1 MNGAVDF
8 RMKMPTSSHFLA
20 VTVIPGTPCKI
31 DMPGCSALEIKHAA
45 LVAGKGK
52 GAVRNTL
59 ECSLATQNFV
69 LCSLPAVGGHKQA
82 RLGVVITNDPDQ
94 MAWLFLTASGDR
106 AIHVI
111 GRLVVSG
118 GVMSGSHTKRRR
130 AVAEPLSGAAPPPK
144 RARRG
149 NQQSRG
155 APLFMMRETLRCALA
170 ECIVCRAKIRTSAG
184 ERGVPSARPETC
196 PRVARPRPRTGREEL
211 VGLYRRGQRILT
223 VGDGDFSFSLALAR
237 ALGGASL
244 VATSHESLSSL
255 RSVYGPACLAVLDEL
270 RSLGTVV
277 AHGVDAADLERTL
290 PAAIRPPQGFD
301 AAVWNFPCVVRDDAG
316 RVLPSERAGEGAA
329 AAADARGSA
338 ELAANRSLV
347 ARFCAGATRLLNSS
361 GEVHLTHK
369 TGLKQWGLDELG
381 GLGLPNGRAVG
392 RHPSAAARGRDGGV
406 GEQGATKHVTGLKLL
421 GAVVFDRA
429 AYPPYRPRKALA
441 DSSFPIGDAQT
452 FVYAREDADGGP
464 ISGGGSLRSL
474 CPLRS
479 SASYR

>member
-1 MNGAVDF
+1 
-8 RMKMPTSSHFLA
+8 MPTTTHFLA

-106 AIHVI
+106 AIHVV
-111 GRLVVSG
+111 GRLVVSV
-118 GVMSGSHTKRRR
+118 GVMSGSHTKRR
-130 AVAEPLSGAAPPPK
+130 ASVAEPSSGAAPPPK

-392 RHPSAAARGRDGGV
+392 RHPSAAAGGRDGGG
-406 GEQGATKHVTGLKLL
+406 GEQGATKHATGLKLL

-452 FVYAREDADGGP
+452 FVYAREDADVRP

-479 SASYR
+479 LASYR